1 MVVHRLLVVVASLTA
16 EHTLQGALVVAVLR
30 LQQWVSRQV
39 DNAWT
44 TGASLHLQRPGHRTT
59 VRCDPMDLQH
69 SRLHQLWNLLK
80 LMSIESVMP
89 SSHLILWR
97 PLLLLS

>member
-59 VRCDPMDLQH
+59 VRAEC
-69 SRLHQLWNLLK
+69 
-80 LMSIESVMP
+80 EVMP
-89 SSHLILWR
+89 HCTECYSHTV
-97 PLLLLS
+97 